1 MVSNCFQTKPA
12 SRDQYDGPAMNVS
25 QLENVL
31 KMGKRKKKISLVQ
44 KDTSPFQLFSYLKE
58 LLQVYPSHSF
68 MARWQREQLDS
79 LLENLPLGHVVC
91 VHNYSEGYAC
101 RKQDETQSEYFDVA
115 KVSLRVSILYR
126 HAIEATDRVQ
136 STEEE
141 PQTVKKHI
149 FVISD
154 DPGQEHNSVHRVQE
168 LINQYLTEDLGCEV
182 RKMHQFTDGC
192 ATQYKSRHCL
202 GDLSC
207 SLADYGYLIQRNF
220 FQTSHAKGEQD
231 AA

>member
-12 SRDQYDGPAMNVS
+12 RRDQYDGPAMNVS

-91 VHNYSEGYAC
+91 VNNYSEGYAC
-101 RKQDETQSEYFDVA
+101 RKQDETQS
-115 KVSLRVSILYR
+115 
-126 HAIEATDRVQ
+126 
-136 STEEE
+136 
-141 PQTVKKHI
+141 
-149 FVISD
+149 
-154 DPGQEHNSVHRVQE
+154 
-168 LINQYLTEDLGCEV
+168 
-182 RKMHQFTDGC
+182 
-192 ATQYKSRHCL
+192 
-202 GDLSC
+202 
-207 SLADYGYLIQRNF
+207 
-220 FQTSHAKGEQD
+220 
-231 AA
+231 